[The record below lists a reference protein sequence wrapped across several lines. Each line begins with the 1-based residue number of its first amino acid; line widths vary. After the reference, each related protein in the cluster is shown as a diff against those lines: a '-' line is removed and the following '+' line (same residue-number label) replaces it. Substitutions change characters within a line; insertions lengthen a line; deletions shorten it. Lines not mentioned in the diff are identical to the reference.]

1 MSIQNSHQI
10 SDVKV
15 MLKVGADGSGIESI
29 EKTGTSGIVDTY
41 TITMTDGSKSTFTVT
56 NGSSIESIEKT
67 STVGLV
73 DTYTITLTNGDTSTF
88 EVHNASG
95 GGMLAH
101 ILITSDAGST
111 VTVTT
116 PSGDVITATQ
126 VTGSTTQWECD
137 TQEYGVHIIDAV
149 LAGDDAQYSLTVDA
163 CKVYPIDDSHMH
175 ATITVTYPQ
184 GFTCRCQGNGE
195 NYYANSNPYTF
206 SVHSLGTFTITAT
219 DGTTTYT
226 ETVVISSSSQA
237 ETIYCPSVA
246 NAPTEDVQLWLM
258 YGDITDKNYTTLTE
272 VLADTTTYSAL
283 IADHDAVD
291 YLKRCKGWAGIGLV
305 PKMTSD
311 NTPSGECIA
320 SSYYTDSSASHNPYK
335 AFNGDDIA
343 SCWSASFSDSFST
356 AYLGYK
362 FDTPQIVRVVQ
373 MITDRSSANR
383 VQSFQLQGTNDING
397 TWTDIGGV
405 ITRPDTADKCETF
418 TVYNNNT
425 PYLAYR
431 VRILSGI
438 AINYLSIAEMQF
450 YTDVNLCDD
459 STAMSILGLNN
470 YASNTLLSDADW
482 NEAIQN
488 SAYFESIDNAK
499 VPIMTSNTTPSGECS
514 AIGSAD
520 TSALPYFAFD
530 GSNATDW
537 TSAPAQTANAWIQYD
552 YGMEVIVKKIAY
564 MLVNPNESW
573 TLKSNVTIY
582 LEGSNDNSIW
592 ESIDSATVSST
603 QFKTLVTQNVNN
615 NDAYRY
621 YRIKFG
627 SATFHA
633 GNYDYTSM
641 ATLQFYGRVDI

>member
-10 SDVKV
+10 SGVKV

-41 TITMTDGSKSTFTVT
+41 TITMTDGTKSTFTVT

-149 LAGDDAQYSLTVDA
+149 LDGDDAQYSLTVDT
-163 CKVYPIDDSHMH
+163 CKVYSIDDSHMH

-258 YGDITDKNYTTLTE
+258 YGDITDKNYTTLSE

-291 YLKRCKGWAGIGLV
+291 YLKRSKSWCGVGLV
-305 PKMTSD
+305 PKMTSAT
-311 NTPSGECIA
+311 TPSGTVVA
-320 SSYYTDSSASHNPYK
+320 SDVGQYSQAGYFAFDGNIDEANKWASGTSTQAGQYVGYIFTSPQVVKSVMVVPFVNSASL
-335 AFNGDDIA
+335 
-343 SCWSASFSDSFST
+343 ASFKFKIQGTHDNGNTWEDVSSEITVTPTNLTAQYFAIDNDT
-356 AYLGYK
+356 AYDGYRYY
-362 FDTPQIVRVVQ
+362 FTTTTQ
-373 MITDRSSANR
+373 
-383 VQSFQLQGTNDING
+383 TNA
-397 TWTDIGGV
+397 T
-405 ITRPDTADKCETF
+405 
-418 TVYNNNT
+418 
-425 PYLAYR
+425 
-431 VRILSGI
+431 ILVEG
-438 AINYLSIAEMQF
+438 QF
-450 YTDVNLCDD
+450 YLGVYDGTTITGD

-470 YASNTLLSDADW
+470 YASDTLLSDADW
-482 NEAIQN
+482 LEAICN
-488 SAYFESIDNAK
+488 SQYFESVLNVK
-499 VPIMTSNTTPSGECS
+499 VPTMTSNTTPSGVVS
-514 AIGSAD
+514 ASSYLDSRYAPYMAFSGSTTAGWMGSDAEGRFDTGTYIQYQFPNTLEVRKGTIQLIGSD
-520 TSALPYFAFD
+520 
-530 GSNATDW
+530 SNGLT
-537 TSAPAQTANAWIQYD
+537 
-552 YGMEVIVKKIAY
+552 MELLA
-564 MLVNPNESW
+564 
-573 TLKSNVTIY
+573 
-582 LEGSNDNSIW
+582 SNDGFVN
-592 ESIDSATVSST
+592 DTH
-603 QFKTLVTQNVNN
+603 TLVSNIAFASASSRSVNFTVNN
-615 NDAYRY
+615 TGAYSY
-621 YRIKFG
+621 YRLRSTSVN
-627 SATFHA
+627 SAS
-633 GNYDYTSM
+633 GDGM
-641 ATLQFYGRVDI
+641 IVQFYGRVAV

>member
-41 TITMTDGSKSTFTVT
+41 TITMTDGTKSTFTVT

-149 LAGDDAQYSLTVDA
+149 LDGDDAQYSLTVDT
-163 CKVYPIDDSHMH
+163 CKVYSIDDSHMH

-258 YGDITDKNYTTLTE
+258 YGDITDKNYTTLAE

-291 YLKRCKGWAGIGLV
+291 YLARSIGWASSAGLV
-305 PKMTSD
+305 PQMTS
-311 NTPSGECIA
+311 NTTPSGECLA
-320 SSYYTDSSASHNPYK
+320 TYSHSSFPPYK
-335 AFNGDDIA
+335 MFDGDSVA
-343 SCWSASFSDSFST
+343 TGSNCWITQQDGIG
-356 AYLGYK
+356 GYK
-362 FDTPQIVRVVQ
+362 FTTPKVVTKAIIYPVKSAGASASSKDWDIVGSNDDFATYDVLYSGSN
-373 MITDRSSANR
+373 TDSANP
-383 VQSFQLQGTNDING
+383 VT
-397 TWTDIGGV
+397 V
-405 ITRPDTADKCETF
+405 TF
-418 TVYNNNT
+418 ANT
-425 PYLAYR
+425 TKYECYGIKLKSSYR
-431 VRILSGI
+431 SDSYGI
-438 AINYLSIAEMQF
+438 MEMQF
-450 YTDVNLCDD
+450 YSVDGNGITED
-459 STAMSILGLNN
+459 STAMSIIGLNN
-470 YASNTLLSDADW
+470 YASDTLLSDADW

-552 YGMEVIVKKIAY
+552 FGMEVIVKKIAY
-564 MLVNPNESW
+564 MLVNPSESW
-573 TLKSNVTIY
+573 TLMSNVTIY

-592 ESIDSATVSST
+592 KSIDSATVSST

-621 YRIKFG
+621 YRIKFS